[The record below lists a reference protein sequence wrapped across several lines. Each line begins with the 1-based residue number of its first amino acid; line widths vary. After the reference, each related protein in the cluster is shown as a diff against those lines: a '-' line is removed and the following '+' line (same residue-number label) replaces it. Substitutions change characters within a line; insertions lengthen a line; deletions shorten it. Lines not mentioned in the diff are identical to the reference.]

1 MSSHESPKRATRS
14 FRPGRGET
22 DPTARGKEMYWAARA
37 AVLAPV
43 TTAVNSE
50 ALPVLVRVQDHAQS
64 RKNLNTEMDL
74 DREGS
79 PEAPDRDT
87 GRGDSPTNT
96 WEG

>member
-1 MSSHESPKRATRS
+1 
-14 FRPGRGET
+14 
-22 DPTARGKEMYWAARA
+22 MYWADSA

-64 RKNLNTEMDL
+64 RKNLNTEKDL
-74 DREGS
+74 DREDS

-87 GRGDSPTNT
+87 GRGDSPTDT